1 MKGKIL
7 KSSIFIGLLLF
18 LFLVF
23 VFFSFDEKELL
34 NTFNSR
40 YSKVLYDKNK
50 EILSAFI
57 NDDEQWHI
65 RSDDIPSRLK
75 TAVIEYEDKNFYSHF
90 GVDFLAILR
99 ALKNNILT
107 DKRSGASTISMQVVK
122 LGSDNQRTYLNKI
135 KEIIQS
141 LALETKLTKDEILK
155 LYLNNA
161 PYGGNLVG
169 FASAIRFYFDKNP
182 KDLSWS
188 EAAVLAVLPNSP
200 GLISLE
206 KNDDKLLLKR
216 NALLKKLFLKG
227 HMQED
232 IYKLSLL
239 EPLPKFKPRRNLAPH
254 LAQELLNS
262 KQKELISSI
271 DKSVQERFERKAK
284 EYSIYLKQLGIQNLA
299 ILLLDTKTSKA
310 LAYVGSQDFYD
321 THLGQIN
328 GVVAKRSAGSTL
340 KPFLYTLAIDD
351 GLIAPKSILLDVPTF
366 FSNFNPQN
374 ANKKHY
380 GLVSAKESLR
390 RSLNVPFVALL
401 KDYGYDKFFFKM
413 KDFLNFEDEDYDKY
427 GLSFILGT
435 KEFSLEELTK
445 LYLALGNYGMLG
457 EISYKAQ
464 EQSPQKRQIFS
475 QGSAYLTLEA
485 LNNLQRVG
493 LEQYNKN
500 NKIISWKTGTSYG
513 RKDAWA
519 IGTSVNYTLGVW
531 VGNFSGEANANLYG
545 VSIAGDLFFELL
557 SLLDNTNLAFK
568 KPDDLKLIKLD
579 FLTGYR
585 YDNKGAYMED
595 LYPKQAKVLRTSP
608 FLKTFYEYEGEK
620 ITSLH
625 SNFKDAQAVLRLDLP
640 LNAVSFLKQERM
652 SVKAF
657 KSLEILY
664 PTHNLNL
671 ILARDLNQK
680 KGLVVKIANVKND
693 KLYYYLNENLIYEGY
708 KNELE
713 LDLNPGTYKLYV
725 VNQQGESDLRT
736 FTVAR

>member
-34 NTFNSR
+34 QTFNSR

-227 HMQED
+227 YMQED

-340 KPFLYTLAIDD
+340 KPFLYALAIDD

-457 EISYKAQ
+457 EISYKEQ

-585 YDNKGAYMED
+585 YDNKGAYIKD

>member
-1 MKGKIL
+1 
-7 KSSIFIGLLLF
+7 
-18 LFLVF
+18 
-23 VFFSFDEKELL
+23 
-34 NTFNSR
+34 
-40 YSKVLYDKNK
+40 
-50 EILSAFI
+50 
-57 NDDEQWHI
+57 
-65 RSDDIPSRLK
+65 
-75 TAVIEYEDKNFYSHF
+75 
-90 GVDFLAILR
+90 
-99 ALKNNILT
+99 
-107 DKRSGASTISMQVVK
+107 
-122 LGSDNQRTYLNKI
+122 
-135 KEIIQS
+135 
-141 LALETKLTKDEILK
+141 
-155 LYLNNA
+155 
-161 PYGGNLVG
+161 
-169 FASAIRFYFDKNP
+169 
-182 KDLSWS
+182 SWS

-227 HMQED
+227 YMKED

-254 LAQELLNS
+254 LAQELLNP

-271 DKSVQERFERKAK
+271 DKSVQEKFERRAK
-284 EYSIYLKQLGIQNLA
+284 EYSVYLKQLGIQNLA
-299 ILLLDTKTSKA
+299 ILLLDTKSSKA

-321 THLGQIN
+321 NHLGQIN

-340 KPFLYTLAIDD
+340 KPFLYALAIDD

-493 LEQYNKN
+493 LERYNKN

-671 ILARDLNQK
+671 ILARDLN
-680 KGLVVKIANVKND
+680 
-693 KLYYYLNENLIYEGY
+693 
-708 KNELE
+708 
-713 LDLNPGTYKLYV
+713 
-725 VNQQGESDLRT
+725 
-736 FTVAR
+736 

>member
-23 VFFSFDEKELL
+23 VFFSFDEKKLL

-122 LGSDNQRTYLNKI
+122 LGSDNQRTYLNKV

-227 HMQED
+227 YMKED

-340 KPFLYTLAIDD
+340 KPFLYALAIDD

-401 KDYGYDKFFFKM
+401 KDYGYDNFFFKM

>member
-34 NTFNSR
+34 QTFNSR

-122 LGSDNQRTYLNKI
+122 LGSDNQRTYLNKV

-227 HMQED
+227 YMQED

-271 DKSVQERFERKAK
+271 DKSVQEKFERKAK

-340 KPFLYTLAIDD
+340 KPFLYALAIDD

>member
-34 NTFNSR
+34 QTFNSR

-122 LGSDNQRTYLNKI
+122 LGSDNQRTYLNKV

-340 KPFLYTLAIDD
+340 KPFLYALAIDD

-445 LYLALGNYGMLG
+445 LYLALGNYGMFG
-457 EISYKAQ
+457 EISYKEQ

>member
-18 LFLVF
+18 LFLVC

-107 DKRSGASTISMQVVK
+107 DRRSGASTISMQVVK

-340 KPFLYTLAIDD
+340 KPFLYALAIDD

-585 YDNKGAYMED
+585 YDDKGAYMED